1 MPFPTHPYG
10 IEVSYYPQH
19 SRYRAGC
26 WARMRAVLLGLV
38 LLATLCFLLTHF

>member
-26 WARMRAVLLGLV
+26 WPKVKWVVGGLAVLIY
-38 LLATLCFLLTHF
+38 LTVKYFS